1 VEDIDMSEIEGMN
14 MVEEQDHP
22 TRGGVYGYDGYPYGG
37 GGGMDTVEEYYHL
50 MNHRPEVKG
59 MDKEDSGMWE
69 DVTVEVEVVEREHGG
84 VMLTR
89 H

>member
-1 VEDIDMSEIEGMN
+1 
-14 MVEEQDHP
+14 
-22 TRGGVYGYDGYPYGG
+22 
-37 GGGMDTVEEYYHL
+37 MDTVEEYYHL

-69 DVTVEVEVVEREHGG
+69 DVTVEMEVVEREHGG